1 MDPIIA
7 RIFAFVLGMLAL
19 AGVAYGGYEGYQWYR
34 SNTIVEGITM
44 MQTNI
49 AGLYAQSGAGY
60 GSLTTANAPAL
71 INQNVFPP
79 SWVRGGNTLIDPWG
93 NAVALASGG
102 NATQGVITIGGG
114 GSQNVETCSRVV
126 MGLSNYVS
134 LAVGNQTFTKNAAPD
149 PVAAGAACDGQP
161 TISVTF
167 Q

>member
-7 RIFAFVLGMLAL
+7 RILAFVLGLLAL
-19 AGVAYGGYEGYQWYR
+19 VGVAYGGYEGFQWYR
-34 SNTIVEGITM
+34 SNSIVEGVTL

-71 INQNVFPP
+71 ISQNVFPP
-79 SWVRGGNTLIDPWG
+79 SWVRGGNTLTDPWG
-93 NAVALASGG
+93 NAVALSSAA

-134 LAVGNQTFTKNAAPD
+134 IAVGNQTFTKNATPD
-149 PVAAGAACDGQP
+149 PITAGTACAGQP
-161 TISVTF
+161 TISVSF